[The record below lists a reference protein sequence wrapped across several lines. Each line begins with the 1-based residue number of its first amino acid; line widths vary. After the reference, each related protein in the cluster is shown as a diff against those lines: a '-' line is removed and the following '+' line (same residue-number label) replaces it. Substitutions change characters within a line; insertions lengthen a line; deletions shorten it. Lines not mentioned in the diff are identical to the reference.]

1 MNSEQWQLRLAE
13 LETRLAFQEDLLE
26 QLDRVV
32 GAQDRSLA
40 LLQEQVRRMAEK
52 MSDVEYALEQGGG
65 RTGNEKPPH
74 Y

>member
-1 MNSEQWQLRLAE
+1 MNSEQWQLRLEE

-32 GAQDRSLA
+32 GAQDRTIA

-52 MSDVEYALEQGGG
+52 MSDVEYTLEQGSG
-65 RTGNEKPPH
+65 RAGNEKPPH